1 MLRIKLVKSLIGQKP
16 TNKNTLFSMGLR
28 RVGASIDLPNN
39 DCTKGMIHKVKHMVT
54 VEEVQET
61 KKKS

>member
-16 TNKNTLFSMGLR
+16 TNRATILSMGLGKIGST
-28 RVGASIDLPNN
+28 VDLPNN

-54 VEEVQET
+54 VEEV
-61 KKKS
+61 KSK